1 MEMSKIITEVVL
13 GVAVIAA
20 GFIGLHFVV
29 GLIIGMMFRL

>member
-13 GVAVIAA
+13 GAAIFAA

-29 GLIIGMMFRL
+29 GLLIGLMFRL